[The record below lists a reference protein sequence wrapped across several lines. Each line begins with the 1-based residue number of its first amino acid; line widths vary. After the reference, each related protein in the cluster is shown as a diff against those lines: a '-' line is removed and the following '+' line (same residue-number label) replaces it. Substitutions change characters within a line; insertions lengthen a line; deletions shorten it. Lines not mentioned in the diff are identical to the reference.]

1 LVRGGALSEME
12 VIGCDAAMPVP
23 SRSVVRRQMAD
34 ASESQLSMSVSEAL
48 RQLLR
53 TIGCIAYIARRVKSG
68 NNDHN
73 GSPAIK
79 RALQQAET
87 PILSIHRHLRRLGRN
102 AIQVTLRFSLALET
116 PNWRCAFACWH
127 THHTAAS
134 YGPLLS
140 ARLRFAE
147 AIAPR
152 PAGACR
158 QTKACL
164 LRSGPPLLG
173 QAGMHS
179 LTLRLS
185 KKFPQ
190 VQVMQSVVPVADRHR
205 RGINP
210 SHRLCTPDSLVGCV
224 GDDPLE

>member
-1 LVRGGALSEME
+1 VTQQCQYLRE
-12 VIGCDAAMPVP
+12 VWYEDKW
-23 SRSVVRRQMAD
+23 RT
-34 ASESQLSMSVSEAL
+34 
-48 RQLLR
+48 LLR
-53 TIGCIAYIARRVKSG
+53 VTCRCQSQRLCANCCGPSDGGTYLARRVKSG

-147 AIAPR
+147 AVAPR